1 MEFLR
6 ESDLVEKAVPH
17 LPLRRWLRVPESAS
31 LFQAREVKGFF
42 GVPDFVAAVVP
53 SDPDAVAS
61 TPSIAFE
68 MKLSDWRRGLIQAF
82 RYRTFARVVYLV
94 LDASR
99 VGPALRNSERFER
112 SNVGLVGLDAKGTLT
127 VYHEPD
133 DEEPFCP
140 HMAERFMWAIRT
152 EGGELAEPHRSEREL
167 ALEKK
172 LPSCAPLAQ
181 RQPTK
186 SRESGC
192 SAGAVY
198 HRGQP
203 RIRVRPPRALALAGR

>member
-6 ESDLVEKAVPH
+6 ESDLVETAVQH

-53 SDPDAVAS
+53 SDPGTVAT

-140 HMAERFMWAIRT
+140 QMAERFMRAVRT
-152 EGGELAEPHRSEREL
+152 EGGELTELHRSEREL
-167 ALEKK
+167 VPGKK
-172 LPSCAPLAQ
+172 PASRAPLVH
-181 RQPTK
+181 RQPAK
-186 SRESGC
+186 GRDSEC
-192 SAGAVY
+192 SAGAVH

-203 RIRVRPPRALALAGR
+203 RLRVPPRALACAGR